1 MLSNAAQQFTV
12 LGGAGFVGSHLAA
25 YLRAQSHRCEV
36 PARGD
41 ATVFSRPL
49 GHVVYAIGL
58 TSDFRTRPLETVE
71 AHVCVLRQLLASG
84 QFDSLTYLSSTRVYA
99 GGSDTSEDAALR
111 VNPNDPSDLYN
122 LSKLMGESLCLHG
135 GRRAVK
141 VARLSN
147 IVGVRDSA
155 DSFLEQ
161 LLREGL
167 RAGQVQLQTSLASR
181 KDYLYIDDAVALLA
195 RIALAPEAGIF
206 NVAAGVGTS
215 NAQIAQAL
223 AEQAKIQVSVSP
235 GAADW
240 DFPDVDIAKV
250 RRLFQFSPQP
260 FSAFFPQFLRAY
272 PSAEGH

>member
-1 MLSNAAQQFTV
+1 MGNSAQQFTV
-12 LGGAGFVGSHLAA
+12 LGGAGFVGSRLVAH
-25 YLRAQSHRCEV
+25 LRAQGHRCEV

-41 ATVFSRPL
+41 ATVFTRPL

-58 TSDFRTRPLETVE
+58 TSDFRTRPLDTVE
-71 AHVCVLRQLLASG
+71 AHVCVLRQLLATG

-99 GGSDTSEDAALR
+99 GGSDTAETASLR

-135 GRRAVK
+135 GRRPVK

-167 RAGQVQLQTSLASR
+167 RHGRVQLQTSLASR

-195 RIALAPEAGIF
+195 RIALAPEEGIF
-206 NVAAGVGTS
+206 NVAAGSGTA

-223 AEQAKIQVSVSP
+223 AEQAKIEVLVSP
-235 GAADW
+235 AAADW
-240 DFPDVDIAKV
+240 DFPDISIARVQQVFK
-250 RRLFQFSPQP
+250 FSPQP
-260 FSAFFPQFLRAY
+260 FSVFFPQFLRAY
-272 PSAEGH
+272 PKGH